1 MTTYYV
7 LEYRDTRNRTRTRR
21 YFRERYLLND
31 YVNKHE
37 YFIEGA
43 KYGTKEV

>member
-37 YFIEGA
+37 YCIEGA
-43 KYGTKEV
+43 KIDTEEM

>member
-7 LEYRDTRNRTRTRR
+7 LEYRDTRNRTRTKR

-37 YFIEGA
+37 YCIEGA